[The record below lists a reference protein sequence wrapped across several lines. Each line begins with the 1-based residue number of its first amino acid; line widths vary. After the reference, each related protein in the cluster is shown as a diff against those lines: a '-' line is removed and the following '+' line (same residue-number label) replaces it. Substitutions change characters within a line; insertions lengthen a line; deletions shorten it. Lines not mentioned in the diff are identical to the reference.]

1 MSNNKTKILI
11 KTFLQIKKEFSR
23 FAVYPGIKRDKTM
36 AQKLIHIPKLGTQ
49 LSKPT
54 NQNSIKVT
62 NGVNT
67 MNKKFYKTLGTSVT
81 ISLMSPLSMD

>member
-1 MSNNKTKILI
+1 MSNNKLKILI
-11 KTFLQIKKEFSR
+11 KTFLQLKKEFSR

-54 NQNSIKVT
+54 NQNSMKIPKVVKP
-62 NGVNT
+62 NNRRV
-67 MNKKFYKTLGTSVT
+67 L
-81 ISLMSPLSMD
+81 I